1 MYKNKR
7 ILITGGTGSLGYE
20 LVKQLRDFDCRE
32 IIVFSRNEVAQIE
45 MKRKYT
51 DVIYTI
57 GDIRDKSS
65 IKKACKGVDVVF
77 HLAAIKHVPICEKQP
92 LEAIKTNII
101 GTNNVIES
109 CNGKLISMSTDKAVN
124 PSCVYG
130 YTKAISESLVL
141 NNNGINIRSGNIWGS
156 SGSVVPFFI
165 NQIKFKNN
173 ITLTDGE
180 MTRFFILPND
190 LVRFMLETVE
200 LRPSGT
206 YFPSNMY
213 SFRMRDVAEM
223 LLEKYGNKMATIS
236 EIGARPGE
244 KTHESLDGI
253 HYSNECVSDKKYISE
268 LINV

>member
-1 MYKNKR
+1 MEFD
-7 ILITGGTGSLGYE
+7 LVITGGTVIDGSGRPRF
-20 LVKQLRDFDCRE
+20 QAD
-32 IIVFSRNEVAQIE
+32 IG
-45 MKRKYT
+45 
-51 DVIYTI
+51 I
-57 GDIRDKSS
+57 GDGRIQAVAR
-65 IKKACKGVDVVF
+65 GVR
-77 HLAAIKHVPICEKQP
+77 LA
-92 LEAIKTNII
+92 
-101 GTNNVIES
+101 
-109 CNGKLISMSTDKAVN
+109 GK
-124 PSCVYG
+124 
-130 YTKAISESLVL
+130 
-141 NNNGINIRSGNIWGS
+141 
-156 SGSVVPFFI
+156 VVPFFI